1 MPTYMPDT
9 IQKALG
15 EAATRDFTPWL
26 EKFMTERTVGQ
37 DTWKLA
43 QARFDGLE
51 AGQMKVETR
60 LDGLEARQMKVE
72 TRLDG
77 VESRL
82 TMVEHDLAELKVE
95 VKDLRRDIH
104 ARLDR
109 LVMLFTDRFDR
120 QASEMSAR
128 FAEVNARFDRHA
140 AEVNTRCS
148 EGNDRCDRLQQQM
161 LSQTR
166 WTVGTLALF
175 GTLIAILVGIGQLRP

>member
-26 EKFMTERTVGQ
+26 ETFMTEHTVGQ

-51 AGQMKVETR
+51 TRQMKVETR
-60 LDGLEARQMKVE
+60 LDSLETRQMKVE

-95 VKDLRRDIH
+95 VRDLRRDIH
-104 ARLDR
+104 ERLDR
-109 LVMLFTDRFDR
+109 MAAMFNERFDR
-120 QASEMSAR
+120 QAAEM
-128 FAEVNARFDRHA
+128 NARFDHQA
-140 AEVNTRCS
+140 AEVNGRF
-148 EGNDRCDRLQQQM
+148 DRLQQQM

-175 GTLIAILVGIGQLRP
+175 GTLITLLVGIGQLRP